1 MKQTRLKRWTVGMI
15 AAMTFLMTCAPL
27 PVVKTAAAAASSSAV
42 VNAYDLA
49 TRGAWNGVYGRDGYV
64 LFGYDGRDA
73 DPMEYQGETS
83 KEIALYDSDVTIKPA
98 YVQEQDGSIYTAT
111 AGARAWLKSDDVS
124 GNGAVLEPPSGS
136 GLTKTN
142 AFISR
147 GTPGSDG
154 DIRQFVFTL
163 EDNEEHLFSVYFAGD
178 MNYKYYTI
186 KDLEDN
192 ILVHTF
198 RGMKTLTPALADAP
212 GLPEG
217 ANGLGDQGAYI
228 TFKVKGS
235 FVFEVMGSWNEGP
248 SGMFFDPVDSVDPV
262 SDADVS
268 QVSVDKSTK
277 GDWIGNYGQDGHIL
291 LGYNYPDAVPGDS
304 PVWDT
309 WLFMDPMIHDYVS
322 KPDYLDQFTYNVNGS
337 LWARSSTSDEAS
349 LSVPAGAGSPAKH
362 DTYGA
367 GGSPGQF
374 SFVLDDQAWHQFT
387 VYSNAVPQNAV
398 EFSFQD
404 NNGKVMLPGHSI
416 TPDMF
421 NDGVYLTYFVKGSFT
436 LKVTKT
442 DSDMT
447 FGPQAFFFDELAVYD
462 LEEFTGEYQSP
473 RSAKLSWSGGEAGS
487 IAVIER
493 SAQAEG
499 PFVQVGATDA
509 ADGAYVD
516 SDLGTSST
524 YFYRLR
530 VKDGGRY
537 SLPGDSVVSVD
548 MPAYQATALEFD
560 SVAYE
565 VSESGSPVEL
575 NVALTS
581 EGLPV
586 SGKTVEFN
594 LSGRTVGD
602 YILASLGSAV
612 TDDDGVATLSITP
625 DYMGSFIV
633 TASFAAD
640 DEDQLARSTDDVA
653 LTIGGEAWEL
663 PPVVYKLSD
672 GVKPG
677 ELISINGYGLKAG
690 DPDAIQ
696 VVMKAYDG
704 NGSLPAIPP
713 ADGTTAAI
721 RQYDGRDGYFLVA
734 EFPEQLTTGL
744 YTVWINN
751 GYGWSMPMLLNAAR
765 PLFISEYE
773 AWEGQTIDLS
783 GRNLMAEQ
791 FGMDSATRLRLVNA
805 SRSVEQKIEQYSP
818 YSLRFNVKA
827 PIGKYTVEVSNND
840 GLSWAPLASGQT
852 LDVVE
857 AGRDPLGLGVAWA
870 NLFDWDNRYD
880 VTDFGA
886 TPGDGEDDT
895 AAVTD
900 AIEAAKASGGGVV
913 YFPSGTYELSRVP
926 MYADIVLLG
935 EDRDSTHL
943 VYTGAGVNM
952 FESEGDGAVEGRYGV
967 SGFTVGLSDNAKR
980 PDMFFAFGQPWSE
993 AAGNMAL
1000 RTASEMFIDNIKLD
1014 YTLDTGYG
1022 QANPDPYA
1030 GMRGLAVVI
1039 IGKERF
1045 IVRDSELSGWSAG
1058 ITHAYLNE
1066 YTTYF
1071 NNKLDYAHEGY
1082 LQTVANY
1089 SFMNGNIVHGR
1100 GWQAGVLKD
1109 SHGLFARANV
1119 HMEGNQVYD
1128 VGSDYNDGESY
1139 AVDSPGGNFNTGYV
1153 INATENTLTTAPLM
1167 PHRDYSIM
1175 YNTLGVQIT
1184 DGRGMGQ
1191 WREVE
1196 SIDGNVITIKGSWD
1210 VVPDGNS
1217 VFTLISPNDNVTIYN
1232 NFAENTSKGIYIF
1245 GNAVDT
1251 VVAGNDAVDTE
1262 GAFVWTALIKQ
1273 SAALV
1278 TAMHVAIRDNE
1289 FAGVSPKTRT
1299 GGILLNTQRYGSE
1312 GRYYSVGA
1320 NNIEIRNNAL
1330 TGVPSAVPN
1339 NLSEAPQESGIVF
1352 WSGLKSSDLIT
1363 DGYSGDATNL
1373 LVQNN
1378 ILTDFNKGISVTLG
1392 DYGVITAGNSFYNVT
1407 TELYHAGKDRVA
1419 GEVENLVQLEGEASV
1434 DVGDLRRLYN
1444 AEIARGRSASS
1455 YTSQTWETYSYS
1467 LAAAEEIVALSTPRN
1482 IDIRNSLYALRSAAA
1497 ALETVPASHGEP
1509 GQPGN
1514 GGEAPQP
1521 NQPVQPEEHWP
1532 EKGENVTYTG
1542 SYLSPNNE
1550 GLLEPDRKLTRGD
1563 VADMIYSLYEKPQSK
1578 LDTGVLKQFWDVSPL
1593 HKHAEAI
1600 AFCTQLEFVHGYPD
1614 NSLKP
1619 ERLITRAEFI
1629 LMALKLRSLSL
1640 TSGEASFADIEGHWA
1655 QSALELAYGNGLIA
1669 GYPDGNFKPNQTL
1682 SKAEAATI
1690 MARILQRSSEW
1701 TGVQTFPDLP
1711 ESHWAYGSLM
1721 NAANGQQK

>member
-1 MKQTRLKRWTVGMI
+1 MKQTRLKRWTAGMI
-15 AAMTFLMTCAPL
+15 AAMTFLMTFAPL
-27 PVVKTAAAAASSSAV
+27 PAAKTAEAAASWGAV
-42 VNAYDLA
+42 VSAYDLA

-64 LFGYDGRDA
+64 LFGYGGRDA
-73 DPMEYQGETS
+73 DPLENHGES
-83 KEIALYDSDVTIKPA
+83 GKEIALYESDVVVKPA
-98 YVQEQDGSIYTAT
+98 YVQEQGGSLYSVTS
-111 AGARAWLKSDDVS
+111 GARAWVKSDDVS
-124 GNGAVLEPPSGS
+124 SNGAVLDPPTGS
-136 GLTKTN
+136 ALAKTN

-147 GTPGSDG
+147 GTPGTDG
-154 DIRQFVFTL
+154 DIRQFAFTL
-163 EDNEEHLFSVYFAGD
+163 EDDEEHLFSVYFAGD
-178 MNYKYYTI
+178 MNHKYYTI
-186 KDLEDN
+186 KDLDGN
-192 ILVHTF
+192 VLVNTF
-198 RGMKTLTPALADAP
+198 RGMKSHNPPLVDAP

-217 ANGLGDQGAYI
+217 ANSLGDQGAYI

-235 FVFEVMGSWNEGP
+235 FVFEVMGSWSEGP
-248 SGMFFDPVDSVDPV
+248 SGMFFDPIDPVDPV
-262 SDADVS
+262 DPVTEAKASLVG
-268 QVSVDKSTK
+268 VDKSTK

-291 LGYNYPDAVPGDS
+291 LGYNYPGAVPGDN
-304 PVWDT
+304 PAWGT
-309 WLFMDPMIHDYVS
+309 WLFMDPTIHDYVS
-322 KPDYLDQFTYNVNGS
+322 EPDYLDQFTYNVNGG

-349 LSVPAGAGSPAKH
+349 LSLPAGAGSPAKH

-374 SFVLDDQAWHQFT
+374 SFVLDDENWHQFT
-387 VYSNAVPQNAV
+387 IYSNAVPQNPV
-398 EFSFQD
+398 ELVFLD
-404 NNGKVMLPGHSI
+404 NSGNAMLPNHSI
-416 TPDMF
+416 TPNTF
-421 NDGVYLTYFVKGSFT
+421 DGGAYLTYFVKGSFT
-436 LKVTKT
+436 LKVTKA

-447 FGPQAFFFDELAVYD
+447 FGPQAFFFDEPADYD
-462 LEEFTGEYQSP
+462 LAGLTGEYQSP
-473 RSAKLSWSGGEAGS
+473 RSAKLSWSGGDAGS

-493 SAQAEG
+493 SAQADG
-499 PFVQVGATDA
+499 PFVQVGTTDA
-509 ADGAYVD
+509 SAGTYVD
-516 SDLGTSST
+516 SDLGTGSA
-524 YFYRLR
+524 YYYRLR
-530 VKDGGRY
+530 VKDGQRY

-548 MPAYQATALEFD
+548 VPSYQATALQFD
-560 SVAYE
+560 SETYAVAG
-565 VSESGSPVEL
+565 SGSPVEL
-575 NVALTS
+575 KATLTADGS
-581 EGLPV
+581 PV
-586 SGKTVEFN
+586 SGKTIAFN

-602 YILASLGSAV
+602 YIPAALGTAV
-612 TDDDGVATLSITP
+612 TDDAGVATLSFTP
-625 DYMGSFIV
+625 DYLGSFTV

-640 DEDQLARSTDDVA
+640 DEDQLAQATQDVA
-653 LTIGGEAWEL
+653 LKIGGEAWEL

-672 GVKPG
+672 AVKPG
-677 ELISINGYGLKAG
+677 ELISINGYGLKAD
-690 DPDAIQ
+690 DPDDIQ
-696 VVMKAYDG
+696 VVMKAY
-704 NGSLPAIPP
+704 NGGSTLPATPP
-713 ADGTTAAI
+713 ADGTPAAI
-721 RQYDGRDGYFLVA
+721 KQYDQRDGYFLVA
-734 EFPEQLTTGL
+734 EFPEQLPAGA
-744 YTVWINN
+744 YVVWVNN
-751 GYGWSMPMLLNAAR
+751 GNGWSAPTLLNAAR

-783 GRNLMAEQ
+783 GRSLMTEQ

-805 SRSVEQKIEQYSP
+805 ASGAVEQKIEQYSP
-818 YSLRFNVKA
+818 YSLRFTVKA
-827 PIGKYTVEVSNND
+827 PIGTYNVEVSNND
-840 GLSWAPLASGQT
+840 GASWAPLASGQT

-857 AGRDPLGLGVAWA
+857 VGRDPLGLGVAWA
-870 NLFDWDNRYD
+870 DLFDWDNRYD

-886 TPGDGEDDT
+886 APGDGADDT
-895 AAVTD
+895 ASVTD
-900 AIEAAKASGGGVV
+900 AIEAAKASGGGIV

-967 SGFTVGLSDNAKR
+967 SGFTVGLSDDAKR
-980 PDMFFAFGQPWSE
+980 PDMFFAWGQPWGE

-1000 RTASEMFIDNIKLD
+1000 RTASEMFIDNIKMD

-1066 YTTYF
+1066 YTTYY

-1089 SFMNGNIVHGR
+1089 SFMNANVVHGR
-1100 GWQAGVLKD
+1100 GWEAGLLKD

-1153 INATENTLTTAPLM
+1153 INATENTLTTAPLV
-1167 PHRDYSIM
+1167 PHRDYSVM
-1175 YNTLGVQIT
+1175 YNTMGVQIT

-1210 VVPDGNS
+1210 VVPDGDS
-1217 VFTLISPNDNVTIYN
+1217 VFALISPNDNVTIYD

-1251 VVAGNDAVDTE
+1251 VVANNDTVDTE

-1289 FAGVSPKTRT
+1289 FVGVSPKTRT

-1312 GRYYSVGA
+1312 GRYYAVGA

-1352 WSGLKSSDLIT
+1352 WSGLKSSDLIA

-1378 ILTDFNKGISVTLG
+1378 ILRDFNRGITVTLG
-1392 DYGVITAGNSFYNVT
+1392 DYGVITADNSFYNVA
-1407 TELYHAGKDRVA
+1407 TELFHAGKDRVE

-1434 DVGDLRRLYN
+1434 DEGDLQRLYD
-1444 AEIARGRSASS
+1444 AELALNRSASS
-1455 YTSQTWETYSYS
+1455 YTSQTWQPYADS
-1467 LAAAEEIVALSTPRN
+1467 LADAGEVLALTSPRN
-1482 IDIRNSLYALRSAAA
+1482 IDIGNALYALRSAAA
-1497 ALETVPASHGEP
+1497 GLEIIPSSPGEP
-1509 GQPGN
+1509 SQPGN
-1514 GGEAPQP
+1514 GSGPPQP
-1521 NQPVQPEEHWP
+1521 NQPQQPVEPEEGWP
-1532 EKGENVTYTG
+1532 VKGEDVTYTG
-1542 SYLSPNNE
+1542 SYLAPNNK

-1563 VADMIYSLYEKPQSK
+1563 VADMIYS
-1578 LDTGVLKQFWDVSPL
+1578 
-1593 HKHAEAI
+1593 
-1600 AFCTQLEFVHGYPD
+1600 
-1614 NSLKP
+1614 
-1619 ERLITRAEFI
+1619 
-1629 LMALKLRSLSL
+1629 
-1640 TSGEASFADIEGHWA
+1640 
-1655 QSALELAYGNGLIA
+1655 
-1669 GYPDGNFKPNQTL
+1669 
-1682 SKAEAATI
+1682 
-1690 MARILQRSSEW
+1690 
-1701 TGVQTFPDLP
+1701 
-1711 ESHWAYGSLM
+1711 
-1721 NAANGQQK
+1721 